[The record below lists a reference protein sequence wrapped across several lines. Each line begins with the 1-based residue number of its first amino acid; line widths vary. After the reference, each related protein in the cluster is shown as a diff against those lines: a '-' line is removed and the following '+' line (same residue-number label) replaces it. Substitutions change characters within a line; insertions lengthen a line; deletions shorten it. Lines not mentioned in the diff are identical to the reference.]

1 MSSEYDVD
9 RAALARIGRLTLDE
23 LFNPPLSSCVW
34 SNFEW
39 ISSAGFVPEP
49 RVKFSDRAEIIV
61 SNAERSDRYIPQLRQ
76 SVPLASV
83 PGILHPGRST
93 YAAGHL
99 TPLKFDEQLHLWS
112 SRPDLSPTYGI

>member
-9 RAALARIGRLTLDE
+9 RAALARIGRLTLDG

-39 ISSAGFVPEP
+39 ISSAGFAPKP
-49 RVKFSDRAEIIV
+49 RVKFSDRAEIITT
-61 SNAERSDRYIPQLRQ
+61 NGLEIRLCQ
-76 SVPLASV
+76 SVPLTSV

-93 YAAGHL
+93 LALGQV
-99 TPLKFDEQLHLWS
+99 TTLKFAEQLHLWAN
-112 SRPDLSPTYGI
+112 RPDLSPTYGI

>member
-39 ISSAGFVPEP
+39 ISSAAAPKS
-49 RVKFSDRAEIIV
+49 RVKFSDGAEIIV

-99 TPLKFDEQLHLWS
+99 TPLKFAEQLHLWAN
-112 SRPDLSPTYGI
+112 RPDLSPTYGI